1 MESKKSTD
9 MACID
14 VTITPLRD
22 GSALTTLCDKDG
34 VVLCDKDGV
43 VLCTGSPGGGI
54 SVSITQVCSVG

>member
-1 MESKKSTD
+1 MG
-9 MACID
+9 CIN
-14 VTITPLRD
+14 VTIIPLRD